1 MKTVKKTSTKKY
13 QAGGAKPK
21 DVKGPSGS
29 KMAKKS
35 GKTMGKMAGGP
46 DYLKGPMSGTSGT
59 GKPVTGETGY
69 VPPKKKKGGTAKP
82 KAAYG
87 MAVKPSMM
95 KKGGT
100 AKKKK

>member
-1 MKTVKKTSTKKY
+1 MKAVKKTSAKKY
-13 QAGGAKPK
+13 QAGGTQPK

-29 KMAKKS
+29 KMVKKS

-46 DYLKGPMSGTSGT
+46 DYLKDPMSGTSDKGT
-59 GKPVTGETGY
+59 PVTGKTGY
-69 VPPKKKKGGTAKP
+69 VPPKKKGGTAKP

-95 KKGGT
+95 KKGGA